1 REAGAE
7 ARFHLLT
14 HGRWQWL
21 PAAVA
26 TVRNTARN
34 MNGVAVANP
43 LHDGTLMRGMWRRP
57 GLLIHSPRS
66 SHLRLRHPLEMRRLA
81 FEVCRDVLTL
91 GARRRRDGVRVWHGQ
106 WRQLRASQRTQSHR
120 GCSDRTPWPAI
131 DKLPLNDR
139 ATISRKFIE
148 RHRLFSRARQLLP
161 LC

>member
-1 REAGAE
+1 GQFVTQYLLAVWSVRVVLARCKIQMGASREGQRADGRRLRARVDADVREAGAE

-26 TVRNTARN
+26 TVRNSARN

-66 SHLRLRHPLEMRRLA
+66 SHLRLRHPLEMRRLV

-91 GARRRRDGVRVWHGQ
+91 GARRRRDGVRV
-106 WRQLRASQRTQSHR
+106 
-120 GCSDRTPWPAI
+120 
-131 DKLPLNDR
+131 
-139 ATISRKFIE
+139 
-148 RHRLFSRARQLLP
+148 
-161 LC
+161 